1 MMKLKNNSNSTR
13 GGAKGLTWFAPEED
27 QMLLSRSALL
37 ARIITTLAGR
47 VTEQVVFGNPV
58 TTGASNDLQQVTNI
72 AWLLVMVCQTLDQ
85 LHLKVIIMS
94 KCI

>member
-1 MMKLKNNSNSTR
+1 VEQ
-13 GGAKGLTWFAPEED
+13 GLTWFKED

-47 VTEQVVFGNPV
+47 VTEQVVFGNPEV
-58 TTGASNDLQQVTNI
+58 TTGASNDLQLLI
-72 AWLLVMVCQTLDQ
+72 LHAKWLLVMVCQTLDQ
-85 LHLKVIIMS
+85 LQKVIIMS